1 MCLVLLSQLSYSPGY
16 LAISKIDS
24 DSDIEFFIRICI
36 GIDINTN
43 INFDI
48 DINTD
53 TDYKCNTDPGIKCN
67 VIITSDIII
76 AFTDTCVII
85 IFKI

>member
-1 MCLVLLSQLSYSPGY
+1 M
-16 LAISKIDS
+16 SKIDS

-36 GIDINTN
+36 GIDFNTS

-48 DINTD
+48 DIDTN
-53 TDYKCNTDPGIKCN
+53 TDYKINTDPGIKYD
-67 VIITSDIII
+67 VIRTSEIII

>member
-1 MCLVLLSQLSYSPGY
+1 M
-16 LAISKIDS
+16 SKIDS

-36 GIDINTN
+36 GIDFNTS

-48 DINTD
+48 DTN
-53 TDYKCNTDPGIKCN
+53 TDYKINTDPGIKYD
-67 VIITSDIII
+67 VIRTSEIII

-85 IFKI
+85 TFKI

>member
-1 MCLVLLSQLSYSPGY
+1 M
-16 LAISKIDS
+16 SKIDS
-24 DSDIEFFIRICI
+24 DSDIEMFICI
-36 GIDINTN
+36 GIVIDININ

-48 DINTD
+48 EIDTD
-53 TDYKCNTDPGIKCN
+53 TDYKNNTDSGIKCD
-67 VIITSDIII
+67 VVITSEITI